1 MTVTTPNQRNRTTCS
16 TSLDLETTRPSA
28 STGTLELAA
37 LALDVGLLSRVGTE
51 AKVLESLTRVLGSAE
66 EEGVGSGGGAGSD
79 LVNGEALT
87 TSLLD
92 ASASRGSEAE
102 SRNREL
108 GELEHAVVVS
118 DGADNDDGL
127 ALVGLGGV
135 LVGRDGDNL
144 GEGDGGT
151 VGLGH
156 HEAAQNRLVEGGIG
170 AASQELV
177 QTHQQLDVGV
187 GGLGDLAV
195 PVSNMVAVEVNSH
208 LD

>member
-118 DGADNDDGL
+118 DGADLVLLAIRLQSCIRAPYNDDGL

-144 GEGDGGT
+144 GEGDGLSR
-151 VGLGH
+151 V
-156 HEAAQNRLVEGGIG
+156 
-170 AASQELV
+170 SC
-177 QTHQQLDVGV
+177 
-187 GGLGDLAV
+187 AV
-195 PVSNMVAVEVNSH
+195 C
-208 LD
+208 